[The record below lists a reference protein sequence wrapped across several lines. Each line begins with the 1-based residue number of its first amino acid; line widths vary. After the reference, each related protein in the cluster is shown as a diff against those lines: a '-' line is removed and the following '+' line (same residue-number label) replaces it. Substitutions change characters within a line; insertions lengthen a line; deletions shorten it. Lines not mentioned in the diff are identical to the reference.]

1 MFQLKIGVKD
11 SMEVIWILII
21 SLVFISF
28 EINLYTKYCFKNL
41 NFEINLSKNEVFEND
56 ALTLHE
62 TISNKKF
69 LPTLW
74 LEVQFLVSRNLK
86 FDNLEVSSLDD
97 KYYKKDIY
105 SILPYEKVTR
115 KIKLTALKRGYYT
128 LNNFTLTVGDIF
140 VIYKYLL
147 HINYSKDLFVYPK
160 LLNGRE
166 FEIKFS
172 NIIGELET
180 KKCLI
185 GDPFMLKG
193 IRDYTPYDSLKT
205 VNWLASARTGA
216 LKVNE
221 FNSSSSREV
230 ILLLDTQKYTSWD
243 SEDVIEESIRI
254 AASLSAECIQKNVPV
269 SLHSNALNELTQCHI
284 NIPLQSGK
292 AQLNLIYRNLACIN
306 LKNQKLGF
314 LDMLKTLK
322 LGKRNNSLCI
332 LITHDYS
339 TTLVEQLLALKRNKL
354 SINLILAK
362 SDSETININ
371 PEIKTY
377 IWEVN
382 SAGR

>member
-1 MFQLKIGVKD
+1 
-11 SMEVIWILII
+11 MEVLWILV
-21 SLVFISF
+21 LTFIVILC
-28 EINLYTKYCFKNL
+28 EINIYTKYCFKDL
-41 NFEINLSKNEVFEND
+41 NFEINLSRNEVFEGD
-56 ALTLHE
+56 TLILSE

-69 LPTLW
+69 LPILW
-74 LEVQFLVSRNLK
+74 LEVQFLVSKNLK
-86 FDNLEVSSLDD
+86 FDNSEASSLDD

-105 SILPYEKVTR
+105 SILPYEKLKR

-128 LNNFTLTVGDIF
+128 INNATLTVGDIF

-147 HINYSKDLFVYPK
+147 HMDYSKDLFVYPK

-166 FEIKFS
+166 FNLKFS

-180 KKCLI
+180 KKYLLD
-185 GDPFMLKG
+185 DPFMLKG

-205 VNWLASARTGA
+205 VNWLASARTGD

-243 SEDVIEESIRI
+243 SEDKIEESIRI
-254 AASLSAECIQKNVPV
+254 VASMSAKCIENNVPI
-269 SLHSNALNELTQCHI
+269 SIFSNAINELTQSPI
-284 NIPLQSGK
+284 NVPIQSGK

-306 LKNQKLGF
+306 LSNQKLDF
-314 LDMLKTLK
+314 LEMIKNLK
-322 LGKRNNSLCI
+322 LAKKDNSLCI
-332 LITHDYS
+332 VITHDYS
-339 TTLVEQLLALKRNKL
+339 KKLIDELLALKRNKL
-354 SINLILAK
+354 SINLILVK
-362 SDSETININ
+362 SESETVDLN

-382 SAGR
+382 ALGR